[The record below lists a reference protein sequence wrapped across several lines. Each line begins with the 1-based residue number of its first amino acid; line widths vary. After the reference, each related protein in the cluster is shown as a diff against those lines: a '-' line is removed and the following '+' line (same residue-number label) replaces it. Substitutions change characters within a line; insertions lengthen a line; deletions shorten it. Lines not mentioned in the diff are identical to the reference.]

1 MSLRI
6 TGGRFKGKKL
16 KTLKMD
22 FIRPTSSKV
31 REAFFNICREE
42 IKNSFFLDLFSGSGI
57 MGIEAISRG
66 ASFSCFIDKKRE
78 AVDLIKR
85 NIEML
90 EREKNT
96 QVICGDVFFVL
107 KKLKTS
113 FDIVYMDPPYRFY
126 EDKTF
131 LKRVF
136 DSLEKNEILK
146 KGSYLFVEGPDLRG
160 YKNFPYLRMTK
171 KYGKIS
177 LSQYLFE

>member
-16 KTLKMD
+16 KTLKMG

-31 REAFFNICREE
+31 REAFFNICRDKIE
-42 IKNSFFLDLFSGSGI
+42 NSFFLDLFSGSGI
-57 MGIEAISRG
+57 MGIEALSRG
-66 ASFSCFIDKKRE
+66 ASFCCFIDKKRE
-78 AVDLIKR
+78 AIDLIKR

-90 EREKNT
+90 GIEECTR
-96 QVICGDVFFVL
+96 VICGDVFFVL

-146 KGSYLFVEGPDLRG
+146 RGSHLFVEGPELKG
-160 YKNFPYLRMTK
+160 YKDFPYHRMTK
-171 KYGKIS
+171 KYGEIS
-177 LSQYLFE
+177 LSQYVFE